1 MRVSRIAA
9 FRCISVCAVSLL
21 AAAPA
26 LAQTPARP
34 AITGISH
41 ISVYATDMKAADH
54 YYADEI
60 GAVRTTDPENPA
72 GKRYMLNATQFVEVL
87 PLPAN
92 AGINRL
98 DHTAYNT
105 ADADALRKYLL
116 TKGWRA
122 PAKVTKLSDGSKTFR
137 VSDPEGNVVE
147 FVQPSAKPVAVSAP
161 LAPGHHIIHVG
172 FLVHSRETEDTFY
185 RAILG
190 FRPYWFGGMQDDK
203 VDWVSQQTPDGHDWL
218 EYMMTSGP
226 SGSGIPKDMSLRTL
240 GVLDHFSIGVTSV
253 PASFKTLTDAKRLDC
268 RNDGKTQIGRDGKAQ
283 FNMYDPDGIRMELM
297 EFHATAKPC
306 CSAFTAEDPAE

>member
-1 MRVSRIAA
+1 
-9 FRCISVCAVSLL
+9 
-21 AAAPA
+21 
-26 LAQTPARP
+26 
-34 AITGISH
+34 
-41 ISVYATDMKAADH
+41 
-54 YYADEI
+54 
-60 GAVRTTDPENPA
+60 
-72 GKRYMLNATQFVEVL
+72 MLNATQFVEVL

-116 TKGWRA
+116 TKGWKA

-147 FVQPSAKPVAVSAP
+147 FVQPDLGAPRVNAP
-161 LAPGHHIIHVG
+161 LAPGTHIIHVG

-253 PASFKTLTDAKRLDC
+253 PDSFQMLTDAKRLDC